1 MADLSEIYAQMR
13 KHIER
18 AGSQQA
24 WARQIGISP
33 QYLCDVLMARR
44 DIPDKVLA
52 ALGYV
57 RVVIYRRARAS

>member
-1 MADLSEIYAQMR
+1 MR
-13 KHIER
+13 KRIER

-24 WARQIGISP
+24 WARQVGISP

-44 DIPDKVLA
+44 DVPDKVLA

-57 RVVIYRRARAS
+57 RVVTYRRAKAS